1 MGKTTFVLVWFSSD
15 NRKLCTSG
23 QIQRR
28 FPGLMMQSDTLRNKL
43 YQGSRGTGH
52 LREAQWHCGDLELP
66 ICVHDTT
73 CSLSSLLALTP
84 TILKPAVLNADGGF
98 SGGSAGNNLPANAGD
113 VGSIPGSRRS
123 LEGGNGNLLQYS
135 CLGNPP
141 GRGVWRATVH
151 GVTRRRTRLSN

>member
-1 MGKTTFVLVWFSSD
+1 M
-15 NRKLCTSG
+15 
-23 QIQRR
+23 
-28 FPGLMMQSDTLRNKL
+28 
-43 YQGSRGTGH
+43 
-52 LREAQWHCGDLELP
+52 
-66 ICVHDTT
+66 HDTT

-135 CLGNPP
+135 CLGNPSDT
-141 GRGVWRATVH
+141 GLWLATVH
-151 GVTRRRTRLSN
+151 GVTKESDTTQRVNAYYHKSFTSLMELGKSFPDIN